1 MLIDKNVLN
10 LDKPSQEELVE
21 IVSVCGQSL
30 SGFFSVYCH
39 CAVIQCY
46 MINVYPCCNWHIY

>member
-30 SGFFSVYCH
+30 SVFFLSI
-39 CAVIQCY
+39 VIVQLF
-46 MINVYPCCNWHIY
+46 NVT